1 MPDVPIGALFA
12 GLIVLI
18 LLSAFFS
25 GSETALMTVN
35 RYRLRHLADQ
45 HHRGAVRVSGL
56 LERPDRLIGL
66 ILLGN
71 NFVNNLASSLATVI
85 ALSLMGRAGIALAAA
100 LLTLVML
107 IFSEV
112 APKTLA
118 VLYPEKVAF
127 PASTILAPLLRLF
140 YPVVWIVNLF
150 ANGLLRLIGVRLDE
164 GTAMPL
170 SREELRTVVKEAG
183 ALIPKRHQQMLVGIL
198 DLEKISVQDVMVP
211 RNEIVAIDLEE
222 DAAIVT
228 EHLRNCR
235 HTRTPIYRGTID
247 NVLGLVHARQI
258 PRIIG
263 PDQSADKEVLEKLL
277 LPAYYVPFGTPLHTQ
292 LANFQRQRQ
301 RLGIIVDEYGDVQ
314 GLLTLEDILE
324 EIVGKFTTDPQRLG
338 RGVLTDVAGGYLVEG
353 GANVREL
360 NRKLRWRLPT
370 TGPKTLNGLILE
382 ALESIPE
389 AGTALRI
396 GGYTIEI
403 MQTTDHAVKTARVT
417 PPAES
422 RLADGK

>member
-12 GLIVLI
+12 GLIVLL

-45 HHRGAVRVSGL
+45 HHRGAVRVSVL

-107 IFSEV
+107 IFCEV

-118 VLYPEKVAF
+118 VLHPEKVAF

-150 ANGLLRLIGVRLDE
+150 ANGLLRLTGVRLDE

-183 ALIPKRHQQMLVGIL
+183 ALIPKGHQQMLVGIL
-198 DLEKISVQDVMVP
+198 DLEKVSVQDVMV
-211 RNEIVAIDLEE
+211 
-222 DAAIVT
+222 
-228 EHLRNCR
+228 
-235 HTRTPIYRGTID
+235 
-247 NVLGLVHARQI
+247 
-258 PRIIG
+258 
-263 PDQSADKEVLEKLL
+263 
-277 LPAYYVPFGTPLHTQ
+277 
-292 LANFQRQRQ
+292 
-301 RLGIIVDEYGDVQ
+301 
-314 GLLTLEDILE
+314 
-324 EIVGKFTTDPQRLG
+324 
-338 RGVLTDVAGGYLVEG
+338 
-353 GANVREL
+353 
-360 NRKLRWRLPT
+360 
-370 TGPKTLNGLILE
+370 
-382 ALESIPE
+382 
-389 AGTALRI
+389 
-396 GGYTIEI
+396 
-403 MQTTDHAVKTARVT
+403 
-417 PPAES
+417 
-422 RLADGK
+422 